1 MGTEMFDA
9 WVRHI
14 NGPATATPLTGAE
27 SAVRAAVLATAI
39 YERWYAAAGA
49 HVRDESAWLAEV
61 SQSLQGTARVAG
73 PAHPFG

>member
-1 MGTEMFDA
+1 MASEMFDA

-14 NGPATATPLTGAE
+14 NGAAATPLTGAE
-27 SAVRAAVLATAI
+27 SSARAAVLAAEI

-61 SQSLQGTARVAG
+61 SQSLLGTGRVAG